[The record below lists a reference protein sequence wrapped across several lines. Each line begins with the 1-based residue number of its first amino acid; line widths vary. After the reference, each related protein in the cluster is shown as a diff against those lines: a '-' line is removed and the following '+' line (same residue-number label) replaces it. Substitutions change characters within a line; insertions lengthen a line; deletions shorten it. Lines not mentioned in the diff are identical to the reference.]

1 MGGLNDRLSALRG
14 AGNLAAS
21 LCARLVVPQPCQ
33 MLDPRHNK
41 GMRVDCSIG
50 WERYMHATMLKDDS
64 QMMVPIRNARTNS
77 RLQIRVKA
85 KCGPKNWTCA
95 GNVAIKGYTH
105 ALKGR

>member
-64 QMMVPIRNARTNS
+64 QMMVPIRNARSGGACEMGTGPNS
-77 RLQIRVKA
+77 RDATSVSSV
-85 KCGPKNWTCA
+85 
-95 GNVAIKGYTH
+95 VAETQ
-105 ALKGR
+105 LRNS